1 MCTVL
6 DVVEN
11 RGRVAGL
18 EEGMEKGMKKGLE
31 KGMKKGMEK
40 GLEKGLERG
49 MKKGRREGKEE
60 GGSLINYLWLNGR
73 GGEAQ
78 LALKDQDL
86 YDRLLEEYKAQI
98 HGDDVVLVNEAVKA

>member
-18 EEGMEKGMKKGLE
+18 EEGME
-31 KGMKKGMEK
+31 
-40 GLEKGLERG
+40 
-49 MKKGRREGKEE
+49 KGRREGKEE

-86 YDRLLEEYKAQI
+86 YDRLLEEYKAKI
-98 HGDDVVLVNEAVKA
+98 HLDDVAFANTAVKE